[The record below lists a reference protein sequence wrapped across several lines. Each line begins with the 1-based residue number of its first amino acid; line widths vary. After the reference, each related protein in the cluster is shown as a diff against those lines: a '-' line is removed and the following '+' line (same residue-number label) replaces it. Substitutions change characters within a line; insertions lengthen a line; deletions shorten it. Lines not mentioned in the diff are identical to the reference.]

1 MPLELARSTVF
12 PSQLFGSCN
21 DKSLWRVAVERQ
33 RRHDAHLLSVQQ
45 VRMERLP
52 VCGQRVNRIQHET
65 LVLPWFVPRADA
77 FGLLPGEFRPTGDA
91 TIPHLQP
98 PALQFAVRADTLHH
112 TEDRTVLSR

>member
-1 MPLELARSTVF
+1 
-12 PSQLFGSCN
+12 
-21 DKSLWRVAVERQ
+21 
-33 RRHDAHLLSVQQ
+33 
-45 VRMERLP
+45 MERLP

-98 PALQFAVRADTLHH
+98 PALQFAVRADTLHNA
-112 TEDRTVLSR
+112 EDRTVLGRQGAPARSDAFERGDTVQNGGLLEAKLVFGVSSS